1 MGKSA
6 VKIGDLIVELGAEI
20 SDLNARIDQVNN
32 AIRLNAGLPPHR
44 SEIEAALSA
53 HIETRAAR
61 YKKSLRFE
69 LRRPFVERDGL
80 RKVHDGL
87 DILRMQPWTSGI
99 SAATDFQ
106 LLGDAFAWMV
116 KQLGKPAVDDLLKSA
131 PADGILG
138 ADKEAR
144 DKQLRADKREI
155 ESKLEEA
162 YVELERAGMRAERRP
177 DLSVDIFLDF
187 KSPRDWDRGK
197 FETFREAHIG
207 DRAARSRL
215 VEKRSDLTNEIG
227 MLQQRIHNRERG
239 EYEKSVELKIAD
251 LAEERRQLDEKIA
264 QLKQMGD
271 KRAKLFNRCI
281 EYLREQGVPIDHHL

>member
-1 MGKSA
+1 MA
-6 VKIGDLIVELGAEI
+6 TPAKIGDLIIEVGAEI
-20 SDLNARIDQVNN
+20 SDLNARIDEVNN
-32 AIRLNAGLPPHR
+32 SIRLNAGLPPHR
-44 SEIEAALSA
+44 SEIEAALLM

-61 YKKSLRFE
+61 YKESLRFE

-87 DILRMQPWTSGI
+87 DILRMQPLTYGV
-99 SAATDFQ
+99 APATDFQ

-116 KQLGKPAVDDLLKSA
+116 KQLGKPAIDDLMKSA

-144 DKQLRADKREI
+144 DKQLRANKREL
-155 ESKLEEA
+155 EVKLEEA

-187 KSPRDWDRGK
+187 KGPRDWDRGK

-207 DRAARSRL
+207 DRAARTRL
-215 VEKRSDLTNEIG
+215 REKRDQLTHDIG
-227 MLQQRIHNRERG
+227 RLQQEIHNRQRG
-239 EYEKSVELKIAD
+239 EYEKSVEGKIAD
-251 LAEERRQLDEKIA
+251 LTEERRQLDEKLA
-264 QLKQMGD
+264 GVKLLSD
-271 KRAKLFNRCI
+271 KRARLFQRCI
-281 EYLREQGVPIDHHL
+281 EYLREQGITIDHHL